1 MPTLFNS
8 RGPRKAKGLIEVMT
22 YINGKIYNFTNT
34 NIMKHDI
41 IITINHQT
49 LENRREIIITLS
61 LLFII
66 TLLLF

>member
-41 IITINHQT
+41 IITMISNII
-49 LENRREIIITLS
+49 ENRRELIIS
-61 LLFII
+61 L
-66 TLLLF
+66 LLLFVIKLLLF

>member
-34 NIMKHDI
+34 NIMKYDI

-49 LENRREIIITLS
+49 LENRREIIISLS